1 MIRNDNR
8 QSDDLRKIILQ
19 PGYLDY
25 AEGSCFATAG
35 NTKVIAAVTI
45 QHRVPPFLVNT
56 GKGWLTAE
64 YSLLPR
70 STKER
75 VQRETFGRSG
85 RTQEIMRFIGR
96 SLRGI
101 LNLDIVGERTFI
113 VDCDIIQ
120 ADGGTRTLS
129 VTAGFCALYE
139 SINKLIETGELRYN
153 PITEFVGAISVG
165 IVNGEILL
173 DLSYEEDSKADVD
186 MNVVMTETGRFIE
199 IQSTAEGMPFTRK
212 QIDEMLNLTANGI
225 YKIIEMEHK
234 IFESKGV

>member
-1 MIRNDNR
+1 MTRNSNR
-8 QSDDLRKIILQ
+8 EKNELRKITLE

-75 VQRETFGRSG
+75 VQRETLGRSG

-101 LNLDIVGERTFI
+101 LNLGVVGERTFI
-113 VDCDIIQ
+113 VDCDVIQ

-129 VTAGFCALYE
+129 VTAGFCALYQAVH
-139 SINKLIETGELRYN
+139 KLVETGELRYN
-153 PITEFVGAISVG
+153 PITEFAGAISVG

-173 DLSYEEDSKADVD
+173 DLSYDEDSKADVD

-199 IQSTAEGMPFTRK
+199 IQSTAEGIPFTRA
-212 QIDEMLNLTANGI
+212 QLDDMLNLAADGI
-225 YKIIEMEHK
+225 HKIIELEHK
-234 IFESKGV
+234 ILESKGT